1 MEVKICNS
9 SAHEVDD
16 VIVLPQMNE
25 AIPPLEFLHTIRE
38 LMALTLGQLM
48 TES

>member
-1 MEVKICNS
+1 MEVKIFNA

-16 VIVLPQMNE
+16 VIVPPQMGE
-25 AIPPLEFLHTIRE
+25 ATPPLEFLHTIRE
-38 LMALTLGQLM
+38 LMALTPGQLM